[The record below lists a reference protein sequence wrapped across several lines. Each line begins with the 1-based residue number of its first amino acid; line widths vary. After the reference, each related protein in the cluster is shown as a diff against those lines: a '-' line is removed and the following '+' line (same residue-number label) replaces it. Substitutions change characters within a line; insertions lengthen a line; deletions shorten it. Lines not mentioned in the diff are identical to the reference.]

1 MIQHITKLQ
10 HYNVHAQNDGV
21 LGYFPG
27 LLPGFFPALSSME
40 GRTPQNSADGSENSF
55 GSIGQSSFFP
65 TLMAIRRIND
75 PFFGP
80 RMIHDSQ
87 ATTMRICKGGKTHDL
102 RKKCEVQ

>member
-75 PFFGP
+75 PFLDP
-80 RMIHDSQ
+80 
-87 ATTMRICKGGKTHDL
+87 
-102 RKKCEVQ
+102 E